1 MTTRC
6 TKAKTLTTMKDD
18 GEEDPFYKDAEEQ
31 ELDVHKR
38 GNNYKIRCNTISKE
52 SIMILYYYVLSDLIN
67 AYQISI
73 SGEH

>member
-1 MTTRC
+1 
-6 TKAKTLTTMKDD
+6 MKDD

-31 ELDVHKR
+31 ELDVQKR

-67 AYQISI
+67 A
-73 SGEH
+73 